1 MHTFHRHLSQK
12 HASISSYVCRLY
24 WPIRIHPKNKKEAG
38 YTGTMTRAN
47 PNLYLRV
54 FIVILRRYMTRQ
66 VASTTALVLGFLVVM
81 MLGGRLIR
89 YFGIAAEGRLD
100 ISLLF
105 TIIGYNLPYFLEL
118 ILPLS
123 FFIALMLVFGRLYV
137 DQEMAVIN
145 ASGVSRGKLGR
156 LITPL
161 ILALFV
167 AEAALSIVGKP
178 WGVRSSESVWQQ
190 QALTSAFD
198 LIRPKEFISSG
209 NYHLYVGS
217 LSDDKSQLQDVVLIQ
232 SGSASKPSTVDNN
245 ATADTA
251 QLTESAA
258 LAEQLPLDKLP
269 QSLTDNTNQQITKD
283 TITLAKSAK
292 QVENSA
298 SGVTQLDLFQGR
310 RYEVGAGS
318 LKYNQVGFDR
328 YRITLTESPKEVVT
342 EENIETQAIA
352 PLWQA
357 ATGSTANMEAR
368 RAAQGE
374 LGYRFALPW
383 LMIIAPMLAIPLAQ
397 VKPRQGRWLRLFPAI
412 LLFVSC
418 ALGIISLKN
427 AVAKGSVSVFSYA
440 WLIIGFMALALY
452 LNWGSRIQHRLRFRS
467 SAKEEVNTDANNKS
481 NGGSL

>member
-1 MHTFHRHLSQK
+1 
-12 HASISSYVCRLY
+12 
-24 WPIRIHPKNKKEAG
+24 
-38 YTGTMTRAN
+38 
-47 PNLYLRV
+47 
-54 FIVILRRYMTRQ
+54 VILRRYMTQQ

-118 ILPLS
+118 ILPLA

-145 ASGVSRGKLGR
+145 ASGVSRGR
-156 LITPL
+156 LARLMTPL

-167 AEAALSIVGKP
+167 GEAALSIVGKP
-178 WGVRSSESVWQQ
+178 WGVRSSEAVWQQ

-198 LIRPKEFISSG
+198 LIRPNEFISSG

-217 LSDDKSQLQDVVLIQ
+217 LSDDKKKLQDVILIQ
-232 SGSASKPSTVDNN
+232 SEPTSRGNDTKDAVDMNN
-245 ATADTA
+245 TIDQKTADQVGISDMPKDIISSSA
-251 QLTESAA
+251 QNIS
-258 LAEQLPLDKLP
+258 
-269 QSLTDNTNQQITKD
+269 KD
-283 TITLAKSAK
+283 TITLAKRAE
-292 QVENSA
+292 QVNTGN

-318 LKYNQVGFDR
+318 LKYNQVTFDR
-328 YRITLTESPKEVVT
+328 YRITLTESSQDVIT
-342 EENIETQAIA
+342 EDNIETQAIG
-352 PLWQA
+352 PLWRA
-357 ATGSTANMEAR
+357 ATGDAQTSTNNAL

-374 LGYRFALPW
+374 LGYRLALPW
-383 LMIIAPMLAIPLAQ
+383 LMIIAPMLAVPLAQ
-397 VKPRQGRWLRLFPAI
+397 VRPRQGRWLRLFPSI

-427 AVAKGSVSVFSYA
+427 AVSKGSVSVWAYA
-440 WLIIGFMALALY
+440 WLVLGFMALALY
-452 LNWGSRIQHRLRFRS
+452 LNWGSRVQHRLRFRKQENRLAAATAHSDIDNKNHRS
-467 SAKEEVNTDANNKS
+467 S
-481 NGGSL
+481 GGQS

>member
-1 MHTFHRHLSQK
+1 M
-12 HASISSYVCRLY
+12 
-24 WPIRIHPKNKKEAG
+24 
-38 YTGTMTRAN
+38 
-47 PNLYLRV
+47 
-54 FIVILRRYMTRQ
+54 ILRRYMTRQ

-89 YFGIAAEGRLD
+89 YFGIAAEGSLD
-100 ISLLF
+100 IGLLF

-118 ILPLS
+118 ILPLA

-145 ASGVSRGKLGR
+145 ASGVSRGKLAR

-161 ILALFV
+161 ILALFL

-178 WGVRSSESVWQQ
+178 WGVRSSETIWQQ

-198 LIRPKEFISSG
+198 LIRPNEFISSG

-217 LSDDKSQLQDVVLIQ
+217 LSDDKTQLQDVVLIQ
-232 SGSASKPSTVDNN
+232 SEPKDKSSTTVADQTTNTAIEWTEN
-245 ATADTA
+245 AE
-251 QLTESAA
+251 LTK
-258 LAEQLPLDKLP
+258 QLPLTDLP
-269 QSLTDNTNQQITKD
+269 KQLIDISKQKVSKD
-283 TITLAKSAK
+283 TITLAKRAE
-292 QVENSA
+292 QVENGA

-328 YRITLTESPKEVVT
+328 YRITLTESNKEVVT
-342 EENIETQAIA
+342 EDNIETQAIG

-357 ATGSTANMEAR
+357 ATGSLAVNNVDAR

-383 LMIIAPMLAIPLAQ
+383 LMIIAPMLAVPLAQ
-397 VKPRQGRWLRLFPAI
+397 VRPRQGRWLRLFPAI

-427 AVAKGSVSVFSYA
+427 AVAIGSVSVWSYA
-440 WLIIGFMALALY
+440 LLVIGFMALALY
-452 LNWGSRIQHRLRFRS
+452 MNWSSRIQHRLRFRLS
-467 SAKEEVNTDANNKS
+467 DKQEIIEGTSQVLSGTTANSTISENHAKVSNKS

>member
-1 MHTFHRHLSQK
+1 M
-12 HASISSYVCRLY
+12 
-24 WPIRIHPKNKKEAG
+24 
-38 YTGTMTRAN
+38 
-47 PNLYLRV
+47 
-54 FIVILRRYMTRQ
+54 ILRRYMTQQ

-89 YFGIAAEGRLD
+89 YFGIAAEGNLD

-118 ILPLS
+118 ILPLA

-145 ASGVSRGKLGR
+145 ASGVSRGKLAR

-161 ILALFV
+161 ILALFIG
-167 AEAALSIVGKP
+167 EAALSIVGKP

-198 LIRPKEFISSG
+198 LIRPNEFISSG

-217 LSDDKSQLQDVVLIQ
+217 LSDDKKQLQNVILIQ
-232 SGSASKPSTVDNN
+232 SEPEAKGSAAKKTAVDTSNSIDPE
-245 ATADTA
+245 TA
-251 QLTESAA
+251 ESLDIPDLPAA
-258 LAEQLPLDKLP
+258 VIN
-269 QSLTDNTNQQITKD
+269 SNISKD
-283 TITLAKSAK
+283 TITLANRAE
-292 QVENSA
+292 QVDTGD

-328 YRITLTESPKEVVT
+328 YRITLTESSKEAVT
-342 EENIETQAIA
+342 EDNIETQEIG

-357 ATGSTANMEAR
+357 ATGSGQVSNTNAL

-383 LMIIAPMLAIPLAQ
+383 LMIIAPMLAVPLAQ
-397 VKPRQGRWLRLFPAI
+397 VRPRQGRWLRLFPSI

-427 AVAKGSVSVFSYA
+427 AVSKGSVSVWANA
-440 WLIIGFMALALY
+440 WLVLGFMALALY
-452 LNWGSRIQHRLRFRS
+452 LNWGSRVQHRLRFRKQES
-467 SAKEEVNTDANNKS
+467 KPLTVIDSQS
-481 NGGSL
+481 NGSLGGQP

>member
-1 MHTFHRHLSQK
+1 
-12 HASISSYVCRLY
+12 
-24 WPIRIHPKNKKEAG
+24 
-38 YTGTMTRAN
+38 
-47 PNLYLRV
+47 
-54 FIVILRRYMTRQ
+54 MTRQ

-118 ILPLS
+118 ILPLA

-145 ASGVSRGKLGR
+145 ASGVSRGR
-156 LITPL
+156 LARLMTPL

-167 AEAALSIVGKP
+167 GEAALSIVGKP
-178 WGVRSSESVWQQ
+178 WGVRSSEAVWQQ

-198 LIRPKEFISSG
+198 LIRPDEFISSG

-217 LSDDKSQLQDVVLIQ
+217 LSDDKKKLQDVILIQ
-232 SGSASKPSTVDNN
+232 SEPTPKGNAGKSADMNN
-245 ATADTA
+245 TIDQETAD
-251 QLTESAA
+251 QMGISDM
-258 LAEQLPLDKLP
+258 PKDIINRDVKDI
-269 QSLTDNTNQQITKD
+269 SKD
-283 TITLAKSAK
+283 TITLAKRAE
-292 QVENSA
+292 QVNTGNN
-298 SGVTQLDLFQGR
+298 GVTQLDLFQGR

-318 LKYNQVGFDR
+318 LKYNQVAFDR
-328 YRITLTESPKEVVT
+328 YRITLTESSQDVIT
-342 EENIETQAIA
+342 EDNIETQAIG

-357 ATGSTANMEAR
+357 ATGDAQASTNNAL

-374 LGYRFALPW
+374 LGYRLALPW
-383 LMIIAPMLAIPLAQ
+383 LMIIAPMLAVPLAQ
-397 VKPRQGRWLRLFPAI
+397 VRPRQGRWLRLFPSI

-427 AVAKGSVSVFSYA
+427 AVSKGSISVWAYA
-440 WLIIGFMALALY
+440 WLVLGFMALALY
-452 LNWGSRIQHRLRFRS
+452 LNWGSRVQHRLRFRKQENRLAVAAPIS
-467 SAKEEVNTDANNKS
+467 SLDNQHNS
-481 NGGSL
+481 SQGGQS

>member
-1 MHTFHRHLSQK
+1 M
-12 HASISSYVCRLY
+12 
-24 WPIRIHPKNKKEAG
+24 N
-38 YTGTMTRAN
+38 RAN
-47 PNLYLRV
+47 TNCLRV
-54 FIVILRRYMTRQ
+54 PIVILRRYMTRQ

-89 YFGIAAEGRLD
+89 YFGIAAEGNLD
-100 ISLLF
+100 IGLLF
-105 TIIGYNLPYFLEL
+105 VIIGYNLPYFLEL
-118 ILPLS
+118 ILPLA

-156 LITPL
+156 LMTPL

-167 AEAALSIVGKP
+167 GEAALSIVGKP
-178 WGVRSSESVWQQ
+178 WGVRSSEAVWQQ

-198 LIRPKEFISSG
+198 LIRPNEFISSG

-217 LSDDKSQLQDVVLIQ
+217 LSDDKKQLQDVVLIQ
-232 SGSASKPSTVDNN
+232 SEPSKKSA
-245 ATADTA
+245 
-251 QLTESAA
+251 
-258 LAEQLPLDKLP
+258 
-269 QSLTDNTNQQITKD
+269 DNTDQPINKD
-283 TITLAKSAK
+283 TITLAKRAV
-292 QVENSA
+292 QVENA
-298 SGVTQLDLFQGR
+298 GSGVTQLDLFQGR

-328 YRITLTESPKEVVT
+328 YRITLTESSKEVVT
-342 EENIETQAIA
+342 ENNIETQEIG

-357 ATGSTANMEAR
+357 ATGSAQVSSVDAL

-383 LMIIAPMLAIPLAQ
+383 LIIIAPMLAVPLAQ
-397 VKPRQGRWLRLFPAI
+397 VRPRQGRWLRLFPSI

-427 AVAKGSVSVFSYA
+427 AVGKGSVSVWAYA
-440 WLIIGFMALALY
+440 WLVLGFMALALY
-452 LNWGSRIQHRLRFRS
+452 MNWGSRFQHRLRVRFEGKS
-467 SAKEEVNTDANNKS
+467 LGVEHLKKDS
-481 NGGSL
+481 NGGQL

>member
-1 MHTFHRHLSQK
+1 
-12 HASISSYVCRLY
+12 
-24 WPIRIHPKNKKEAG
+24 
-38 YTGTMTRAN
+38 
-47 PNLYLRV
+47 
-54 FIVILRRYMTRQ
+54 VILRRYMTQQ

-118 ILPLS
+118 ILPLA

-145 ASGVSRGKLGR
+145 ASGVSRGR
-156 LITPL
+156 LARLMTPL

-167 AEAALSIVGKP
+167 GEAALSIVGKP
-178 WGVRSSESVWQQ
+178 WGVRSSEAVWQQ

-198 LIRPKEFISSG
+198 LIRPNEFISSG

-217 LSDDKSQLQDVVLIQ
+217 LSDDKKKLQDVILIQ
-232 SGSASKPSTVDNN
+232 SEPTSRGNDTKDAADMNN
-245 ATADTA
+245 TIDQKTADQVGISDMPKNIINSSA
-251 QLTESAA
+251 QNIS
-258 LAEQLPLDKLP
+258 
-269 QSLTDNTNQQITKD
+269 KD
-283 TITLAKSAK
+283 TITLAKRAE
-292 QVENSA
+292 QVNTGN

-318 LKYNQVGFDR
+318 LKYNQVTFDR
-328 YRITLTESPKEVVT
+328 YRITLTESSQDVIT
-342 EENIETQAIA
+342 EDNIETQAIG
-352 PLWQA
+352 PLWRA
-357 ATGSTANMEAR
+357 ATGDAQTSTNNAL

-374 LGYRFALPW
+374 LGYRLALPW
-383 LMIIAPMLAIPLAQ
+383 LMIIAPMLAVPLAQ
-397 VKPRQGRWLRLFPAI
+397 VRPRQGRWLRLFPSI

-427 AVAKGSVSVFSYA
+427 AVSKGSVSVWAYA
-440 WLIIGFMALALY
+440 WLVLGFMALALY
-452 LNWGSRIQHRLRFRS
+452 LNWGSRVQHRLRFRKQENRLAAATTHSDIDNKNNRS
-467 SAKEEVNTDANNKS
+467 S
-481 NGGSL
+481 GGQS

>member
-1 MHTFHRHLSQK
+1 
-12 HASISSYVCRLY
+12 
-24 WPIRIHPKNKKEAG
+24 
-38 YTGTMTRAN
+38 
-47 PNLYLRV
+47 
-54 FIVILRRYMTRQ
+54 MTRQ

-118 ILPLS
+118 ILPLA

-145 ASGVSRGKLGR
+145 ASGVSRGR
-156 LITPL
+156 LARLMTPL
-161 ILALFV
+161 IVALFV
-167 AEAALSIVGKP
+167 GEAALSIVGKP
-178 WGVRSSESVWQQ
+178 WGVRSSEAVWQQ

-198 LIRPKEFISSG
+198 LIRPNEFISSG

-217 LSDDKSQLQDVVLIQ
+217 LSDDKKKLQDVILIQ
-232 SGSASKPSTVDNN
+232 SEPTPKGNTGKSADMNN
-245 ATADTA
+245 TIDQETADQMGISDMPKDIINRDA
-251 QLTESAA
+251 KDIS
-258 LAEQLPLDKLP
+258 
-269 QSLTDNTNQQITKD
+269 KD
-283 TITLAKSAK
+283 TITLAKRAE
-292 QVENSA
+292 QVNTGN

-318 LKYNQVGFDR
+318 LKYNQVAFDR
-328 YRITLTESPKEVVT
+328 YRITLTESSQEVIT
-342 EENIETQAIA
+342 EDNIETQPIG

-357 ATGSTANMEAR
+357 ATGDAQAGTNNAL

-374 LGYRFALPW
+374 LGYRLALPW
-383 LMIIAPMLAIPLAQ
+383 LMIIAPMLAVPLAQ
-397 VKPRQGRWLRLFPAI
+397 VRPRQGRWLRLFPSI

-427 AVAKGSVSVFSYA
+427 AVSKGSVSVWAYA
-440 WLIIGFMALALY
+440 WLVLGFMALALY
-452 LNWGSRIQHRLRFRS
+452 LNWGSRVQHRLRFRKQESRLAAAAPIS
-467 SAKEEVNTDANNKS
+467 SLDNQHNS
-481 NGGSL
+481 SQGGQS

>member
-1 MHTFHRHLSQK
+1 M
-12 HASISSYVCRLY
+12 
-24 WPIRIHPKNKKEAG
+24 
-38 YTGTMTRAN
+38 
-47 PNLYLRV
+47 
-54 FIVILRRYMTRQ
+54 ILRRYMTQQ

-89 YFGIAAEGRLD
+89 YFGIAAEGNLD

-118 ILPLS
+118 ILPLA

-145 ASGVSRGKLGR
+145 ASGVSRGKLAR

-167 AEAALSIVGKP
+167 GEAALSIVGKP
-178 WGVRSSESVWQQ
+178 WGVRSSEAVWQQ
-190 QALTSAFD
+190 QAVTSAFD
-198 LIRPKEFISSG
+198 LIRPNEFISSG

-217 LSDDKSQLQDVVLIQ
+217 LSDDKKQLQNVILIQ
-232 SGSASKPSTVDNN
+232 SEPEEKGSAADKEAIN
-245 ATADTA
+245 AGNTIDPETA
-251 QLTESAA
+251 ESLDIPELPAA
-258 LAEQLPLDKLP
+258 VIN
-269 QSLTDNTNQQITKD
+269 SNISKD
-283 TITLAKSAK
+283 TITLATRAE
-292 QVENSA
+292 QVDTGD

-328 YRITLTESPKEVVT
+328 YRITLTESSEEVVT
-342 EENIETQAIA
+342 ENNIETQAIG

-357 ATGSTANMEAR
+357 ATGGAQVSNTNTL

-383 LMIIAPMLAIPLAQ
+383 LMIIAPMLAVPLAQ
-397 VKPRQGRWLRLFPAI
+397 VRPRQGRWLRLFPSI

-427 AVAKGSVSVFSYA
+427 AVSKGSVSVWAYA
-440 WLIIGFMALALY
+440 WLVLGFMVLALY
-452 LNWGSRIQHRLRFRS
+452 MNWGSRVQHRLRFRKQQNAPLTVIDS
-467 SAKEEVNTDANNKS
+467 QSTGS
-481 NGGSL
+481 QGGQP

>member
-1 MHTFHRHLSQK
+1 MYQRQPLQ
-12 HASISSYVCRLY
+12 
-24 WPIRIHPKNKKEAG
+24 P
-38 YTGTMTRAN
+38 
-47 PNLYLRV
+47 LRV
-54 FIVILRRYMTRQ
+54 PIVILRRYMTQQ

-89 YFGIAAEGRLD
+89 YFGIAAEGNLD
-100 ISLLF
+100 IGLLF

-118 ILPLS
+118 ILPLA

-145 ASGVSRGKLGR
+145 ASGVSRGRLGR
-156 LITPL
+156 LMTPL

-167 AEAALSIVGKP
+167 GEAALSVVGKP
-178 WGVRSSESVWQQ
+178 WGVRSSENVWQQ

-198 LIRPKEFISSG
+198 LIRPNQFISSG

-217 LSDDKSQLQDVVLIQ
+217 LSDDKKQLQDVILIQ
-232 SGSASKPSTVDNN
+232 SEPTKKGSAAKNAAVDLKNN
-245 ATADTA
+245 IDLEA
-251 QLTESAA
+251 
-258 LAEQLPLDKLP
+258 AEQLNIPELP
-269 QSLTDNTNQQITKD
+269 KALIGNNNISKD
-283 TITLAKSAK
+283 TITLAKRAQ
-292 QVENSA
+292 QVETGS

-328 YRITLTESPKEVVT
+328 YRITLTEPSKEVIT
-342 EENIETQAIA
+342 EDNIETQAIV

-357 ATGSTANMEAR
+357 ATGSAPLNSENAL

-374 LGYRFALPW
+374 LGYRLALPW
-383 LMIIAPMLAIPLAQ
+383 LMIIAPMLAVPLAQ
-397 VKPRQGRWLRLFPAI
+397 VRPRQGRWLRLFPSI

-427 AVAKGSVSVFSYA
+427 AVSKGSVSVWANA
-440 WLIIGFMALALY
+440 WLVLGFMALALY
-452 LNWGSRIQHRLRFRS
+452 MNWGSRVQHRLRFRKPES
-467 SAKEEVNTDANNKS
+467 ELLNVADNQS
-481 NGGSL
+481 NGSQGGQP

>member
-1 MHTFHRHLSQK
+1 M
-12 HASISSYVCRLY
+12 
-24 WPIRIHPKNKKEAG
+24 
-38 YTGTMTRAN
+38 
-47 PNLYLRV
+47 
-54 FIVILRRYMTRQ
+54 ILRRYMTRQ

-89 YFGIAAEGRLD
+89 YFGIAAEGNLD
-100 ISLLF
+100 IGLLF

-118 ILPLS
+118 ILPLA

-145 ASGVSRGKLGR
+145 ASGVSRGKLAR
-156 LITPL
+156 LMTPL

-167 AEAALSIVGKP
+167 GEAALSIVGKP
-178 WGVRSSESVWQQ
+178 WGVRSSEAVWQQ

-198 LIRPKEFISSG
+198 LIRPNEFISSG

-217 LSDDKSQLQDVVLIQ
+217 LSDDKKQLQDVVLIQ
-232 SGSASKPSTVDNN
+232 SEPSKK
-245 ATADTA
+245 TADNVNA
-251 QLTESAA
+251 DDQPIS
-258 LAEQLPLDKLP
+258 
-269 QSLTDNTNQQITKD
+269 KD
-283 TITLAKSAK
+283 TITLAKRAE
-292 QVENSA
+292 QVDTGS

-318 LKYNQVGFDR
+318 LKYNQVGFNR
-328 YRITLTESPKEVVT
+328 YRITLTASSKEVVT
-342 EENIETQAIA
+342 ESNIETQAIG

-357 ATGSTANMEAR
+357 ATGGSQVGSVNAL

-383 LMIIAPMLAIPLAQ
+383 LMIIAPMLAVPLAQ
-397 VKPRQGRWLRLFPAI
+397 VRPRQGRWLRLFPSI

-427 AVAKGSVSVFSYA
+427 AVGKGSVSVWAYA
-440 WLIIGFMALALY
+440 WLILGFMALALY
-452 LNWGSRIQHRLRFRS
+452 MNWGSRFQHRLRVRLEDKS
-467 SAKEEVNTDANNKS
+467 LGSVDSLKKDS
-481 NGGSL
+481 NGGQL

>member
-1 MHTFHRHLSQK
+1 M
-12 HASISSYVCRLY
+12 
-24 WPIRIHPKNKKEAG
+24 
-38 YTGTMTRAN
+38 
-47 PNLYLRV
+47 
-54 FIVILRRYMTRQ
+54 ILRRYMTRQ

-89 YFGIAAEGRLD
+89 YFGIAAEGNLD

-118 ILPLS
+118 ILPLA
-123 FFIALMLVFGRLYV
+123 FFIGLMLVFGRLYV

-145 ASGVSRGKLGR
+145 ASGVSRGKLAR

-167 AEAALSIVGKP
+167 GEAALSIVGKP
-178 WGVRSSESVWQQ
+178 WGVRSSETIWQQ

-217 LSDDKSQLQDVVLIQ
+217 LSDDKTQLQDVVLIQ
-232 SGSASKPSTVDNN
+232 TQPKTQSAKPANN
-245 ATADTA
+245 GAQSVSAQTA
-251 QLTESAA
+251 QESE
-258 LAEQLPLDKLP
+258 LVERLPVEDLP
-269 QSLTDNTNQQITKD
+269 KELIDSANRTASKD
-283 TITLAKSAK
+283 TITLARRAE
-292 QVENSA
+292 QVESSA
-298 SGVTQLDLFQGR
+298 GGVTQLDLFQGR

-318 LKYNQVGFDR
+318 LKYNQIGFDR
-328 YRITLTESPKEVVT
+328 YRITLTESEEEVVS
-342 EENIETQAIA
+342 EDNIETQAIG

-357 ATGSTANMEAR
+357 ATGSMAASNSDAR
-368 RAAQGE
+368 LAAQGE

-383 LMIIAPMLAIPLAQ
+383 LMIIAPMLAVPLAQ
-397 VKPRQGRWLRLFPAI
+397 VRPRQGRWLRLFPAI

-427 AVAKGSVSVFSYA
+427 AVAKGNVSVWSYA
-440 WLIIGFMALALY
+440 WLIVGFMVLALY
-452 LNWGSRIQHRLRFRS
+452 MNWGSRIQHRLRFRLS
-467 SAKEEVNTDANNKS
+467 EDKHDDLGSINDSNTGAS
-481 NGGSL
+481 

>member
-1 MHTFHRHLSQK
+1 M
-12 HASISSYVCRLY
+12 
-24 WPIRIHPKNKKEAG
+24 
-38 YTGTMTRAN
+38 
-47 PNLYLRV
+47 
-54 FIVILRRYMTRQ
+54 ILRRYMTQQ

-89 YFGIAAEGRLD
+89 YFGIAAEGNLD
-100 ISLLF
+100 IGLLF

-118 ILPLS
+118 ILPLA

-145 ASGVSRGKLGR
+145 ASGVSRGRLGR
-156 LITPL
+156 LMTPL

-167 AEAALSIVGKP
+167 GEAALSIVGKP
-178 WGVRSSESVWQQ
+178 WGVRSSENVWQQ

-198 LIRPKEFISSG
+198 LIRPNQFISSG

-217 LSDDKSQLQDVVLIQ
+217 LSDDKKQLQDVILIQ
-232 SGSASKPSTVDNN
+232 SEPEKKGNEAKNNTAKNSAMDLENN
-245 ATADTA
+245 IDVET
-251 QLTESAA
+251 
-258 LAEQLPLDKLP
+258 AEQLNIPELP
-269 QSLTDNTNQQITKD
+269 TALANNNISKD
-283 TITLAKSAK
+283 TITLAKRAE
-292 QVENSA
+292 QVDTGN

-328 YRITLTESPKEVVT
+328 YRITLTESSKEVIT
-342 EENIETQAIA
+342 EDNIETQAIG

-357 ATGSTANMEAR
+357 ATGNTQVGSNNAM

-374 LGYRFALPW
+374 LGYRLALPW
-383 LMIIAPMLAIPLAQ
+383 LMIIAPMLAVPLAQ
-397 VKPRQGRWLRLFPAI
+397 VRPRQGRWLRLFPSI

-427 AVAKGSVSVFSYA
+427 AVGKGSVSVWAYA
-440 WLIIGFMALALY
+440 WLILGFMALALY
-452 LNWGSRIQHRLRFRS
+452 MNWGSRVQHRLRFRKPENELLTVTDNQNS
-467 SAKEEVNTDANNKS
+467 SS
-481 NGGSL
+481 QGGQS

>member
-1 MHTFHRHLSQK
+1 M
-12 HASISSYVCRLY
+12 
-24 WPIRIHPKNKKEAG
+24 
-38 YTGTMTRAN
+38 
-47 PNLYLRV
+47 
-54 FIVILRRYMTRQ
+54 ILRRYMTQQ

-89 YFGIAAEGRLD
+89 YFGIAAEGNLD

-118 ILPLS
+118 ILPLA

-145 ASGVSRGKLGR
+145 ASGVSRGR
-156 LITPL
+156 LARLMTPL

-167 AEAALSIVGKP
+167 GEAALSVVGKP

-198 LIRPKEFISSG
+198 LIRPNQFISSG

-217 LSDDKSQLQDVVLIQ
+217 LSDDKKQLQDVILIQ
-232 SGSASKPSTVDNN
+232 SEPQKKDSANSETVEDSTAVEVNN
-245 ATADTA
+245 RIDPKT
-251 QLTESAA
+251 
-258 LAEQLPLDKLP
+258 AEQLNIPELP
-269 QSLTDNTNQQITKD
+269 NALIGNNAISKD
-283 TITLAKSAK
+283 TITLAKRAE
-292 QVENSA
+292 QVETGSN
-298 SGVTQLDLFQGR
+298 GVTQLDLFQGR

-328 YRITLTESPKEVVT
+328 YRITLTESSKEVVT
-342 EENIETQAIA
+342 EDNIETQPIG

-357 ATGSTANMEAR
+357 ATGGTQVGSDNAM

-383 LMIIAPMLAIPLAQ
+383 LMIIAPMLAVPLAQ
-397 VKPRQGRWLRLFPAI
+397 VRPRQGRWLRLFPSI

-427 AVAKGSVSVFSYA
+427 AVSKGSVSVWAYA
-440 WLIIGFMALALY
+440 WFILGFMALALY
-452 LNWGSRIQHRLRFRS
+452 MNWGSRVQHRLRFRKQENASLTTADSQS
-467 SAKEEVNTDANNKS
+467 SGS
-481 NGGSL
+481 QGGQS

>member
-1 MHTFHRHLSQK
+1 
-12 HASISSYVCRLY
+12 
-24 WPIRIHPKNKKEAG
+24 
-38 YTGTMTRAN
+38 
-47 PNLYLRV
+47 
-54 FIVILRRYMTRQ
+54 VILRRYMTQQ

-89 YFGIAAEGRLD
+89 YFGIAAEGNLD
-100 ISLLF
+100 IGLLF

-118 ILPLS
+118 ILPLA

-145 ASGVSRGKLGR
+145 ASGVSRGRLGR
-156 LITPL
+156 LMTPL

-167 AEAALSIVGKP
+167 GEAALSIVGKP
-178 WGVRSSESVWQQ
+178 WGVRSSENVWQQ

-198 LIRPKEFISSG
+198 LIRPNQFISSG

-217 LSDDKSQLQDVVLIQ
+217 LSDDKKQLQDVILIQ
-232 SGSASKPSTVDNN
+232 SEPEKKGSAAKNN
-245 ATADTA
+245 TAIDVENNIDPET
-251 QLTESAA
+251 
-258 LAEQLPLDKLP
+258 AEQLNIPELP
-269 QSLTDNTNQQITKD
+269 NALINNTDISKD
-283 TITLAKSAK
+283 TITLAKRAE
-292 QVENSA
+292 QVDMGN

-328 YRITLTESPKEVVT
+328 YRITLTESSKEVIT
-342 EENIETQAIA
+342 EDNIETQAIG

-357 ATGSTANMEAR
+357 ATGNAQVGSNNAM

-374 LGYRFALPW
+374 LGYRLSLPW
-383 LMIIAPMLAIPLAQ
+383 LMIIAPMLAVPLAQ
-397 VKPRQGRWLRLFPAI
+397 VRPRQGRWLRLFPSI

-427 AVAKGSVSVFSYA
+427 AVGKGSVSVWAYA
-440 WLIIGFMALALY
+440 WLILGFMALALY
-452 LNWGSRIQHRLRFRS
+452 MNWGSRVQHRLRFRKPENELLS
-467 SAKEEVNTDANNKS
+467 VTDNQNS
-481 NGGSL
+481 GSQGGQF

>member
-1 MHTFHRHLSQK
+1 M
-12 HASISSYVCRLY
+12 
-24 WPIRIHPKNKKEAG
+24 
-38 YTGTMTRAN
+38 
-47 PNLYLRV
+47 
-54 FIVILRRYMTRQ
+54 ILRRYMTQQ

-89 YFGIAAEGRLD
+89 YFGIAAEGNLD
-100 ISLLF
+100 IGLLF

-118 ILPLS
+118 ILPLA

-145 ASGVSRGKLGR
+145 ASGVSRGRLGR
-156 LITPL
+156 LMTPL

-167 AEAALSIVGKP
+167 GEAALSIVGKP
-178 WGVRSSESVWQQ
+178 WGVRSSENVWQQ

-198 LIRPKEFISSG
+198 LIRPNQFISSG

-217 LSDDKSQLQDVVLIQ
+217 LSDDKKQLQDVILIQ
-232 SGSASKPSTVDNN
+232 SEPKKKGSVAKNN
-245 ATADTA
+245 TAIDVENNIDPET
-251 QLTESAA
+251 
-258 LAEQLPLDKLP
+258 AEQLNIPELP
-269 QSLTDNTNQQITKD
+269 NALINNTDISKD
-283 TITLAKSAK
+283 TITLAKRAE
-292 QVENSA
+292 QVDMGN

-328 YRITLTESPKEVVT
+328 YRITLTESSKEVIT
-342 EENIETQAIA
+342 EDNIETQAIG

-357 ATGSTANMEAR
+357 ATGNAQVGSNNAM

-374 LGYRFALPW
+374 LGYRLSLPW
-383 LMIIAPMLAIPLAQ
+383 LMIIAPMLAVPLAQ
-397 VKPRQGRWLRLFPAI
+397 VRPRQGRWLRLFPSI

-427 AVAKGSVSVFSYA
+427 AVGKGSISIWAYA
-440 WLIIGFMALALY
+440 WLILGFMALALY
-452 LNWGSRIQHRLRFRS
+452 MNWGSRMQHRLRFRKPENELL
-467 SAKEEVNTDANNKS
+467 AVTDNQNS
-481 NGGSL
+481 GSQGGQS

>member
-1 MHTFHRHLSQK
+1 M
-12 HASISSYVCRLY
+12 
-24 WPIRIHPKNKKEAG
+24 
-38 YTGTMTRAN
+38 
-47 PNLYLRV
+47 
-54 FIVILRRYMTRQ
+54 ILRRYMTQQ

-89 YFGIAAEGRLD
+89 YFGIAAEGNLD

-118 ILPLS
+118 ILPLA

-145 ASGVSRGKLGR
+145 ASGVSRGR
-156 LITPL
+156 LARLMTPL

-167 AEAALSIVGKP
+167 GEAALSIVGKP

-198 LIRPKEFISSG
+198 LIRPNQFISSG

-217 LSDDKSQLQDVVLIQ
+217 LSDDKKQLQDVILIQ
-232 SGSASKPSTVDNN
+232 SEPQKKGSANSEAVEINN
-245 ATADTA
+245 RIDPET
-251 QLTESAA
+251 
-258 LAEQLPLDKLP
+258 AEQLNIPELP
-269 QSLTDNTNQQITKD
+269 NALVGDNAISKD
-283 TITLAKSAK
+283 TITLAKRAE
-292 QVENSA
+292 QVQTGS

-328 YRITLTESPKEVVT
+328 YRITLTESSKEVVT
-342 EENIETQAIA
+342 ENNIETQPIG

-357 ATGSTANMEAR
+357 ATGGTQVGSDNAM

-383 LMIIAPMLAIPLAQ
+383 LMIIAPMLAVPLAQ
-397 VKPRQGRWLRLFPAI
+397 VRPRQGRWLRLFPSI

-427 AVAKGSVSVFSYA
+427 AVSKGSVSVWAYA
-440 WLIIGFMALALY
+440 WFILGFMALALY
-452 LNWGSRIQHRLRFRS
+452 MNWGSRVQHRLRFRKQEN
-467 SAKEEVNTDANNKS
+467 ARLTATDSQS
-481 NGGSL
+481 NGSQGGQS

>member
-1 MHTFHRHLSQK
+1 M
-12 HASISSYVCRLY
+12 
-24 WPIRIHPKNKKEAG
+24 
-38 YTGTMTRAN
+38 
-47 PNLYLRV
+47 
-54 FIVILRRYMTRQ
+54 ILRRYMTQQ

-89 YFGIAAEGRLD
+89 YFGIAAEGNLD

-118 ILPLS
+118 ILPLA

-156 LITPL
+156 LMTPL

-167 AEAALSIVGKP
+167 GEAALSIVGKP

-198 LIRPKEFISSG
+198 LIRPNQFISSG

-217 LSDDKSQLQDVVLIQ
+217 LSDDKKQLQDVILIQ
-232 SGSASKPSTVDNN
+232 SEPKPKGSAAKNAAVDVNN
-245 ATADTA
+245 NIDPET
-251 QLTESAA
+251 
-258 LAEQLPLDKLP
+258 AEQLNIPELP
-269 QSLTDNTNQQITKD
+269 NALISDNSISKD
-283 TITLAKSAK
+283 TITLAKRAQ
-292 QVENSA
+292 QVDTGS

-328 YRITLTESPKEVVT
+328 YRITLTESSKEVIT
-342 EENIETQAIA
+342 EANIETQAIG

-357 ATGSTANMEAR
+357 ATGSTAVNSDNAL

-374 LGYRFALPW
+374 LGYRLALPW
-383 LMIIAPMLAIPLAQ
+383 LMIIAPMLAVPLAQ
-397 VKPRQGRWLRLFPAI
+397 VRPRQGRWLRLFPSI

-427 AVAKGSVSVFSYA
+427 AVSKGSVSVWAYA
-440 WLIIGFMALALY
+440 WLVLGFMALALY
-452 LNWGSRIQHRLRFRS
+452 MNWGSRVQHRLRFRKPDEQLTVS
-467 SAKEEVNTDANNKS
+467 EHQGNIDHKS
-481 NGGSL
+481 NGSQGGQS

>member
-1 MHTFHRHLSQK
+1 M
-12 HASISSYVCRLY
+12 
-24 WPIRIHPKNKKEAG
+24 
-38 YTGTMTRAN
+38 
-47 PNLYLRV
+47 
-54 FIVILRRYMTRQ
+54 ILRRYMTQQ

-89 YFGIAAEGRLD
+89 YFGIAAEGNLD

-118 ILPLS
+118 ILPLA

-145 ASGVSRGKLGR
+145 ASGVSRGR
-156 LITPL
+156 LARLMTPL

-167 AEAALSIVGKP
+167 GEAALSIVGKP

-198 LIRPKEFISSG
+198 LIRPNQFISSG

-217 LSDDKSQLQDVVLIQ
+217 LSDDKKQLQDVILIQ
-232 SGSASKPSTVDNN
+232 SEPQKKGSANSEAVEINN
-245 ATADTA
+245 RIDPET
-251 QLTESAA
+251 
-258 LAEQLPLDKLP
+258 AEQLNIPELP
-269 QSLTDNTNQQITKD
+269 NALAGDNAISKD
-283 TITLAKSAK
+283 TITLAKRAE
-292 QVENSA
+292 QVQTGS

-328 YRITLTESPKEVVT
+328 YRITLTESSKEVVT
-342 EENIETQAIA
+342 ENNIETQPIG

-357 ATGSTANMEAR
+357 ATGGTQVGSDNAM

-383 LMIIAPMLAIPLAQ
+383 LMIIAPMLAVPLAQ
-397 VKPRQGRWLRLFPAI
+397 VRPRQGRWLRLFPSI

-427 AVAKGSVSVFSYA
+427 AVSKGSVSVWAYA
-440 WLIIGFMALALY
+440 WFILGFMALALY
-452 LNWGSRIQHRLRFRS
+452 MNWGSRVQHRLRFRKQEN
-467 SAKEEVNTDANNKS
+467 ARLTATDSQS
-481 NGGSL
+481 NGSQGGQS